1 MVFKSLNSK
10 SKAAL
15 IAIISMLFMLQVA
28 CGQSIEEVSNHIDGQ
43 VSPIIDQISQD
54 INSKL
59 AIEYHEVFLFERLCH
74 QFDGLRQST
83 SIALGHR

>member
-28 CGQSIEEVSNHIDGQ
+28 CGQSIEEASNHINQ
-43 VSPIIDQISQD
+43 ASPIIDQISQD

-59 AIEYHEVFLFERLCH
+59 AIEYHEVFLFESLCH

-83 SIALGHR
+83 SIALWHR